1 MSEPSDRHA
10 ASSLHRDREL
20 EVSVRTVRLEELLAI
35 LRRHPRLVVGVV
47 LATVAAAGLVAYL
60 MGPTY
65 AAVAV
70 IRLSDPRR
78 ALTGGVV
85 LDPASADE
93 RFSDPLLSQAQLLT
107 SRGVAGAVVDSMPV
121 LRVLPTRG
129 LPLRLLGDVAVP
141 AATGPGSVP
150 PSLRLH
156 SIMARR
162 VLRTHGAG

>member
-1 MSEPSDRHA
+1 MSEPSDRYA

-35 LRRHPRLVVGVV
+35 LRRHTRLVVGVV

-65 AAVAV
+65 SAVAV

-93 RFSDPLLSQAQLLT
+93 RYSDPLLSQAQLLT
-107 SRGVAGAVVDSMPV
+107 SRAVAGAVVDTMPV
-121 LRVLPTRG
+121 LRI
-129 LPLRLLGDVAVP
+129 VP
-141 AATGPGSVP
+141 SRNLP
-150 PSLRLH
+150 PSLLANV
-156 SIMARR
+156 SVSTDAA
-162 VLRTHGAG
+162 AGSFDIDFEKDH

>member
-1 MSEPSDRHA
+1 MSEPSDRYA

-35 LRRHPRLVVGVV
+35 LRRHTRLVVGVV

-65 AAVAV
+65 SAVAV

-78 ALTGGVV
+78 ALTGGVI

-93 RFSDPLLSQAQLLT
+93 DRKSTRLNS
-107 SRGVAGAVVDSMPV
+107 SHVAISYAVFC
-121 LRVLPTRG
+121 
-129 LPLRLLGDVAVP
+129 
-141 AATGPGSVP
+141 
-150 PSLRLH
+150 
-156 SIMARR
+156 
-162 VLRTHGAG
+162 